1 MVDSERFARLK
12 GPGTLWIVAAIH
24 GDAGRLGRLHA
35 LLAPQLRVADRIVY
49 TGNFLGL
56 GGDILGT
63 MNELLAFRRWF
74 LGRPSA
80 ILDDIAYLRGTQEEM
95 WTKLLQLHFAPNP
108 REVLDWLVA
117 QGAGATL
124 AAYGGSVADGMAS
137 ARAGAVALGRWT
149 AALRAAQ
156 TARPGH
162 SQLMTAVK
170 RAGLTDPKAVLI
182 VHAGL
187 DPDKAVSEQKDAFWW
202 DAKGFNRLVAA
213 ERAYDGFARVVRG
226 YDRTAPGLVE
236 TPYTLTLDGGC
247 GRGGPLLAVA
257 LAPDG
262 QVLGSLSSDA

>member
-12 GPGTLWIVAAIH
+12 GPGSLWVIAAIH
-24 GDAGRLGRLHA
+24 GDATRLGRLHA
-35 LLAPQLRVADRIVY
+35 GLAPRLGRADRVVY

-80 ILDDIAYLRGTQEEM
+80 VLDDIAYLRGAQEEM

-108 REVLDWLVA
+108 REVLEWLIA

-124 AAYGGSVADGMAS
+124 TAYGGSILDGMAS

-149 AALRAAQ
+149 ASLRAAQ
-156 TARPGH
+156 SARPGH
-162 SQLMTAVK
+162 AQLMTAVK
-170 RAGLTDPKAVLI
+170 RAGLTDPKALLI
-182 VHAGL
+182 VHTGL
-187 DPDKAVSEQKDAFWW
+187 DPGKALADQKDAFWW
-202 DAKGFNRLVAA
+202 DGKGFTRLAQTPY
-213 ERAYDGFARVVRG
+213 AYEGFARVVRG
-226 YDRTAPGLVE
+226 YERSAPGLIE

-257 LAPDG
+257 FSPEG
-262 QVLGSLSSDA
+262 QILDSLSSEA

>member
-12 GPGTLWIVAAIH
+12 GPGVLWVIAAIH
-24 GDAGRLGRLHA
+24 GDATRLGRLHA
-35 LLAPQLRVADRIVY
+35 ALAPRFGIADRVVY
-49 TGNFLGL
+49 TGNFMGL

-80 ILDDIAYLRGTQEEM
+80 ILDDIAYLRGAQEEM

-124 AAYGGSVADGMAS
+124 AAYGGSVSDGLAA
-137 ARAGAVALGRWT
+137 ARAGAVVLGRWT
-149 AALRAAQ
+149 AGLRAAQ
-156 TARPGH
+156 SAQPGH
-162 SQLMTAVK
+162 AQVMTAVK
-170 RAGLTDPKAVLI
+170 RAGLTDPKALLI

-187 DPDKAVSEQKDAFWW
+187 NPDKALGDQKDAFWW
-202 DAKGFNRLVAA
+202 DAKGFNRLAA
-213 ERAYDGFARVVRG
+213 AATAYDGFARVVRG
-226 YDRTAPGLVE
+226 YERSAPGIVE

-257 LAPDG
+257 LSPDG
-262 QVLGSLSSDA
+262 QILGTVSSDP